1 MKFLP
6 PRTVITE
13 SEEETRCLGALLSNH
28 ISGGITILLSGD
40 LGSGKTTLV
49 RGFCENLGFRKVRSP
64 SFTLVNHYMAGGRR
78 IVHSDLYRL
87 ESRDVSELDLEE
99 DDSGDTVL
107 FVEWAEKTAFFS
119 ERPLGR
125 INISAPD
132 TFLSP
137 ERRQCVFFPLNSE
150 GEVFL
155 SRFLQEARE
164 VIPL

>member
-87 ESRDVSELDLEE
+87 EANLTWR
-99 DDSGDTVL
+99 
-107 FVEWAEKTAFFS
+107 KTTPAILYFS
-119 ERPLGR
+119 LNGQKRP
-125 INISAPD
+125 P
-132 TFLSP
+132 
-137 ERRQCVFFPLNSE
+137 FFPKGLY
-150 GEVFL
+150 GE
-155 SRFLQEARE
+155 
-164 VIPL
+164 